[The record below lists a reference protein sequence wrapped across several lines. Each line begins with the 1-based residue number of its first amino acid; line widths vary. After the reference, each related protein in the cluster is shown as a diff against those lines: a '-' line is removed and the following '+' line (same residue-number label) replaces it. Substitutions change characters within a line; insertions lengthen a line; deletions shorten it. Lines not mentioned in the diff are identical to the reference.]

1 MKSHLV
7 PKDLRLASKYSQT
20 NFYYRFGELFLRLAY
35 PNVKTAEEKKR
46 LNDDFSDAT
55 LAYSAAIIGSLKGM
69 FILRALIKIIPA
81 DNCID
86 GAFLGYLVSVASAI
100 FGVMHPFRK
109 QACAFVFTSSRLSYL
124 LLHHLRCNLGEVK

>member
-7 PKDLRLASKYSQT
+7 PKDLRLASKYSQS

-100 FGVMHPFRK
+100 FGVMHPFFENRP
-109 QACAFVFTSSRLSYL
+109 VRLYL
-124 LLHHLRCNLGEVK
+124 LHQGYHIFCFTICGAVLAR